1 MEVHLGGKLVAA
13 ADSEPI
19 GISGNI
25 SIVFCPE
32 EMLFLSFLPS
42 IPSLRSLLGPYGFHL
57 PQRHVRK
64 EGLAV

>member
-25 SIVFCPE
+25 SIVFCPG

-42 IPSLRSLLGPYGFHL
+42 
-57 PQRHVRK
+57 
-64 EGLAV
+64 LACALSASHMEFISIQDM

>member
-25 SIVFCPE
+25 SIVFCPG

-42 IPSLRSLLGPYGFHL
+42 
-57 PQRHVRK
+57 
-64 EGLAV
+64 LARALSASHMEFISIQDM

>member
-1 MEVHLGGKLVAA
+1 LVAA

-42 IPSLRSLLGPYGFHL
+42 LACACSLGHMDFISL
-57 PQRHVRK
+57 K
-64 EGLAV
+64 DM

>member
-42 IPSLRSLLGPYGFHL
+42 LACAHSLGHMDFISL
-57 PQRHVRK
+57 K
-64 EGLAV
+64 DM

>member
-19 GISGNI
+19 GISGNV
-25 SIVFCPE
+25 SIVFCPG

-42 IPSLRSLLGPYGFHL
+42 LAWALSPGHMEFISL
-57 PQRHVRK
+57 K
-64 EGLAV
+64 DM